1 MEEGYVN
8 VMKSSDLAYVV
19 LVYVLHATMLF
30 MQFALAAFL
39 LVSGGQQLKHSAASG
54 EKAWSALRVVLGLL
68 LLAPYALAAPVAVS
82 LGASIV
88 AFGLLLSFERRAPAA
103 RPQPSRLAA
112 RAAAAFA
119 ALAAL
124 MMVWERQDNI
134 AMGSDLL
141 LSTRE
146 WRAEE
151 IAWQQF
157 NDSRSPKVGEMA
169 PDFALQDPS
178 GEEQIRLSDFRGKR
192 PVALVFGSYT

>member
-1 MEEGYVN
+1 MEEEYVN

-19 LVYVLHATMLF
+19 LVYVLHAAMLF
-30 MQFALAAFL
+30 MQFVLAAFL
-39 LVSGGQQLKHSAASG
+39 LVTGGQQLRNSTASRDKG
-54 EKAWSALRVVLGLL
+54 WSALRVVLGLL

-82 LGASIV
+82 IGASIV
-88 AFGLLLSFERRAPAA
+88 ACGLLLSFERRAPAG
-103 RPQPSRLAA
+103 RPLPSRLAA
-112 RAAAAFA
+112 RAAVAFA

-124 MMVWERQDNI
+124 MMVWEREDNI

-141 LSTRE
+141 LSTME

-151 IAWQQF
+151 ISWQQS
-157 NDSRSPKVGEMA
+157 NDPRSPKVGEMA

-178 GEEQIRLSDFRGKR
+178 GEERVRLSDFRDKR

>member
-8 VMKSSDLAYVV
+8 VMKVSDLAYVA
-19 LVYVLHATMLF
+19 LVYALHAAMLF
-30 MQFALAAFL
+30 MQMALAAFL
-39 LVSGGQQLKHSAASG
+39 LVTGVRQLRPSAASG
-54 EKAWSALRVVLGLL
+54 DKAWGALRVLLGSL

-88 AFGLLLSFERRAPAA
+88 ACGVLLSFERRAPAA
-103 RPQPSRLAA
+103 RPRPARLVGS
-112 RAAAAFA
+112 AAAAFA

-124 MMVWERQDNI
+124 MMAWEREDNI

-141 LSTRE
+141 LRTSE

-151 IAWQQF
+151 VAWQQS
-157 NDSRSPKVGEMA
+157 NDPRSPKVGEMA

-178 GEEQIRLSDFRGKR
+178 GEEQVRLSDFRGKR